1 MRALVLAIGTLVLF
15 GAMARSGEPEV
26 VNPRV
31 TTDSSIDCSSAEAV
45 VKQITRPDM
54 TDEQKAVACWRFMLD
69 HYYHWYPPKEECVP
83 EYVRDFA
90 KAINS
95 YGFGPC
101 FVNAPVL
108 TDLWEA
114 CGFETRSYTITGHS
128 IPEVKYGGAW
138 HMLDADARGWH
149 RKDDGQI
156 ASVEELSGDA
166 KLLTDP
172 KEKSD
177 PFYPFGAPDAVVK
190 PLEPWGP
197 PSKMMDLYL
206 SKKDNYR
213 YNRRAVMGHPM
224 YLTLRAGERISLS
237 AANEG
242 KWYKFGAMPDTAVA
256 SGPINVSKEI
266 TYGNGHLV
274 YKPDLATVSA
284 AELLWMGSKNVKLDG
299 GRLVAEKDGEPA
311 VAVFRVWCPYV
322 LVEAKV
328 ALVSLHTEAKPKLEL
343 SVDGGA
349 AWAELPEPAWANDEK
364 GVNEGTIALDQQI
377 AGKYEY
383 LLRVTM
389 DKSSLG
395 GIGFDN
401 LFQCA
406 PLALPRLKVG
416 KNKLTVFRGPD
427 EGAVQLVLGR
437 GKEAKERYLV
447 EQKGLGDPVKSIAPP
462 KNGEAGYAIYKLTA
476 PEALTALSVGAHVT
490 MDPGSD
496 AQYVEALYSLDG
508 GKTWTSAWKL
518 PNHKNWGSSQ
528 FEMDRKV
535 ELKNESGAKEALVKF
550 DMVRGSKYFS
560 VGGVRL
566 YAFYKQPQPAGAK
579 LAVTVAW
586 EEKTG
591 DKWDKKERTF
601 TAGKFPQDFELDC
614 GGEAVKLE
622 RIEMTPAP

>member
-1 MRALVLAIGTLVLF
+1 MRSLALAIGSLVL
-15 GAMARSGEPEV
+15 SGVLAQAGQPAV
-26 VNPRV
+26 INPRV
-31 TTDSSIDCSSAEAV
+31 TTDSTVDCSSAEAV
-45 VKQITRPDM
+45 VKQITKPDM

-114 CGFETRSYTITGHS
+114 AGFETRSYTITGHS

-149 RKDDGQI
+149 RKEDGQI
-156 ASVEELSGDA
+156 ASVEELSNDA
-166 KLLTDP
+166 KLLTAP

-206 SKKDNYR
+206 SKKDNYQ

-224 YLTLRAGERISLS
+224 YLTLRSGEKITLS
-237 AANEG
+237 SANEG

-266 TYGNGHLV
+266 TYGNGHLT
-274 YKPDLATVSA
+274 YKPDLKTAQA
-284 AELLWMGSKNVKLDG
+284 AELLWLGSKNVKLDG
-299 GRLVAEKDGEPA
+299 GKIVAEKDGEPA
-311 VAVFRVWCPYV
+311 VVVLRTWCPYV
-322 LVEAKV
+322 LVESKVLV
-328 ALVSLHTEAKPKLEL
+328 ALAGEGRPKVEI
-343 SVDGGA
+343 STDSGA
-349 AWAELPEPAWANDEK
+349 AWAELADPVLKVGADGKSLEL
-364 GVNEGTIALDQQI
+364 ALEAQV

-383 LLRVTM
+383 LLRFTLE
-389 DKSSLG
+389 KA
-395 GIGFDN
+395 GISGLSYDN

-406 PLALPRLKVG
+406 PLALPRLKPG
-416 KNKLTVFRGPD
+416 KNKVTVFRLAD
-427 EGAVQLVLGR
+427 EGAVQLVLGNN
-437 GKEAKERYLV
+437 KEAKERYIV
-447 EQKGLGDPVKSIAPP
+447 DKQGLGDPLKSIQPA
-462 KNGEAGYAIYKLTA
+462 KNGEPAYVVYKLTA
-476 PEALTALSVGAHVT
+476 PEALTALSIGGQLT
-490 MDPGSD
+490 MDPGTPE
-496 AQYVEALYSLDG
+496 QYIEALYSLDG

-528 FEMDRKV
+528 FELDKKF
-535 ELKNESGAKEALVKF
+535 ELKNDAGAKEALIKF
-550 DMVRGSKYFS
+550 DMIRGSKYFA
-560 VGGVRL
+560 VAGVRL
-566 YAFYKQPQPAGAK
+566 YGFYKQPQPAGAK
-579 LAVTVAW
+579 LAVEIVWQEKAGDKW
-586 EEKTG
+586 EEK
-591 DKWDKKERTF
+591 KQAF
-601 TAGKFPQDFELDC
+601 TAEKFPQDFELTC
-614 GGEAVKLE
+614 GGEAVKLARVSMGVE
-622 RIEMTPAP
+622 